1 MNSGRR
7 KRTQVSFY
15 GNVTSTVEALKR
27 GSNNATPS
35 SSDRATR
42 SGRATRGEP
51 SSIAKAPTSTSRGR
65 RNDDLNGSP
74 SKTDKSTPVPLGTR
88 VSRRLRNVDDEWQQV
103 PEEWLKTD
111 AKSRSNGK
119 INGKGKARPE
129 EDESE
134 LSELTDEEEH
144 EAKLQEAHVESA
156 NSPLDNGKENRLNAN
171 GTEGSLTPVSISLYV
186 QAPNIIEL
194 TRSQVVGDQEAI
206 TIDEPAAAEGVE
218 TEDKAGHSKEPKVET
233 QTDVEAKTDSDAKM
247 DVDDKPE
254 DIGPPTD
261 PGEAVDGV
269 DQDVKAV
276 TDSQVKAEDSA
287 GPQPAAEDHDETDEV
302 KMAVKESRNL
312 PEGFV
317 EWEAVSQRA
326 ATRMLT

>member
-1 MNSGRR
+1 
-7 KRTQVSFY
+7 
-15 GNVTSTVEALKR
+15 
-27 GSNNATPS
+27 
-35 SSDRATR
+35 
-42 SGRATRGEP
+42 
-51 SSIAKAPTSTSRGR
+51 
-65 RNDDLNGSP
+65 
-74 SKTDKSTPVPLGTR
+74 
-88 VSRRLRNVDDEWQQV
+88 
-103 PEEWLKTD
+103 
-111 AKSRSNGK
+111 
-119 INGKGKARPE
+119 
-129 EDESE
+129 
-134 LSELTDEEEH
+134 
-144 EAKLQEAHVESA
+144 
-156 NSPLDNGKENRLNAN
+156 
-171 GTEGSLTPVSISLYV
+171 
-186 QAPNIIEL
+186 
-194 TRSQVVGDQEAI
+194 VVGDQEAI